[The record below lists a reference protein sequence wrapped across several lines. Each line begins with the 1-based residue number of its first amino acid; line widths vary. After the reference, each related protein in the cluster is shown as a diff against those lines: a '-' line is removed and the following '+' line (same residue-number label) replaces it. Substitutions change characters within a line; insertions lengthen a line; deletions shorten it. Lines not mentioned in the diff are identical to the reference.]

1 MTKAKTD
8 KTPKD
13 NGADGFKLLDLINE
27 PVVMTDENLVITY
40 ANPSAQRMFG
50 KAEASLQEVH
60 PSFSAAGLVGSC
72 IDDFQPDASQKF
84 GVLTGQR
91 GTSSATIRLKG
102 FAWNVAV
109 TAVEGEEGFLAE
121 FADKSAEALL
131 EAETSQLLERIT
143 GMATAHSTGHIKEF
157 IQTDDF
163 TLSNISAAGAQVNKM
178 VKEHI
183 DAILEGIAVFE
194 CFSEGDFEATM
205 APLPGDKA
213 ALNNAINRTRDN
225 FQSVNS
231 EIKRLSTAIMEG
243 KLDVQGDA
251 AKFKGSFRDVV
262 ESFEAS
268 FGSLNGAF
276 NALNKQ
282 VGQVSQTVGQ
292 MSSASQELA
301 TNSQIASSSV
311 DEVSA
316 SAEETDVQ
324 VKANA
329 EAAKNAAVLVTS
341 NAEVAAE
348 GKSKIDEMV
357 TAMEGINASSQDI
370 AKIIKVIDEIAFQT
384 NLLALNAAVE
394 AARAGQHGRG
404 FAVVAQEVRNL
415 AGRSAKAARETSDLI
430 EGATS
435 RISAGVRL
443 ASETSENFEQ
453 IASNIKE
460 VKDLVETINR
470 ASEEQSRGVAQINTA
485 IGEVARTSLATSQQA
500 DELAATSAEMTAA
513 TESMTREI
521 ARYSLRPEAPSAAD
535 FGAIEGMDS
544 LPPEMMAK
552 IKAMMGAKLDS
563 PAAKP
568 AGNGLSDGL
577 GKGGDH
583 DERGFLNF

>member
-8 KTPKD
+8 KTPKE
-13 NGADGFKLLDLINE
+13 NGADGFKLLDLISE

-40 ANPSAQRMFG
+40 ANPSAQRMFIA
-50 KAEASLQEVH
+50 AEANLQKML
-60 PSFSAAGLVGSC
+60 PNFSAAELIGSC
-72 IDDFQPDASQKF
+72 IDDFHENPAH
-84 GVLTGQR
+84 QR
-91 GTSSATIRLKG
+91 GMLQGLRGTHEASIRLPG
-102 FAWNVAV
+102 FAWDIAV
-109 TAVEGEEGFLAE
+109 TAVEGEGSFIAE
-121 FADKSAEALL
+121 FSDKSAEVLI
-131 EAETSQLLERIT
+131 EDETSRLLERIT
-143 GMATAHSTGHIKEF
+143 GMADAHSAGQVKEF

-163 TLSNISAAGAQVNKM
+163 TLSNISAAGQQVNKM

-194 CFSEGDFEATM
+194 CFSEGDFEADM

-213 ALNNAINRTRDN
+213 ALNNAINRTREN
-225 FQSVNS
+225 FQSVNG

-243 KLDVQGDA
+243 KLDVQADTS
-251 AKFKGSFRDVV
+251 KFKGGFREVV
-262 ESFEAS
+262 ASFESA

-276 NALNKQ
+276 NALSKQ

-348 GKSKIDEMV
+348 GKGKIDEMV

-521 ARYSLRPEAPSAAD
+521 ARYSLRPEAPTAAD
-535 FGAIEGMDS
+535 FGAIDGMDS

-552 IKAMMGAKLDS
+552 IKAMMGAKLDT

-568 AGNGLSDGL
+568 AGNTLSDGF
-577 GKGGDH
+577 GNGGDH

>member
-8 KTPKD
+8 KTPKE
-13 NGADGFKLLDLINE
+13 NGADGFKLLDLISE

-40 ANPSAQRMFG
+40 ANPSAQRMFIA
-50 KAEASLQEVH
+50 AEANLQKML
-60 PSFSAAGLVGSC
+60 PNFSAAELIGSC
-72 IDDFQPDASQKF
+72 IDDFHEKPAH
-84 GVLTGQR
+84 QR
-91 GTSSATIRLKG
+91 GMLQGLRGTHEASIRLPG
-102 FAWNVAV
+102 FAWDIAV
-109 TAVEGEEGFLAE
+109 TAVEGEGSFIAE
-121 FADKSAEALL
+121 FSDKSAEVLI
-131 EAETSQLLERIT
+131 EDETSRLLERIT
-143 GMATAHSTGHIKEF
+143 GMADAHSAGQVKEF

-163 TLSNISAAGAQVNKM
+163 TLSNISAAGQQVNKM

-194 CFSEGDFEATM
+194 CFSEGDFEADM

-213 ALNNAINRTRDN
+213 ALNNAINRTREN
-225 FQSVNS
+225 FQSVNG

-243 KLDVQGDA
+243 KLDVQADTS
-251 AKFKGSFRDVV
+251 KFKGGFREVV
-262 ESFEAS
+262 ASFESA
-268 FGSLNGAF
+268 FGSLNSAF
-276 NALNKQ
+276 NALSKQ

-348 GKSKIDEMV
+348 GKGKIDEMV

-521 ARYSLRPEAPSAAD
+521 ARYSLRPEAPTAAD
-535 FGAIEGMDS
+535 FGAIDGMDS

-552 IKAMMGAKLDS
+552 IKAMMGAKLDT

-568 AGNGLSDGL
+568 AGNTLSDGF
-577 GKGGDH
+577 GNGGDH